1 MKYYVTTLAAA
12 QSMAQPLEM
21 ATGISAIK
29 AKQEGCEAVTS
40 FWWQLIRHPDGQQV
54 AICIPD
60 DQAMP
65 TTIFQDGELI
75 EVAPEIYQSG
85 PIEIKPEDLI
95 DELPEGWQ
103 ISNPMEQIT

>member
-29 AKQEGCEAVTS
+29 AKQEGCEGVTS
-40 FWWQLIRHPDGQQV
+40 FWWQLIRHPDGKQV

-60 DQAMP
+60 DQALP
-65 TTIFQDGELI
+65 TTIIQDGEPV
-75 EVAPEIYQSG
+75 EVPAEIYQSG
-85 PIEIKPEDLI
+85 EIEIKPEDLI

-103 ISNPMEQIT
+103 ISNPMEQLT